1 MDWKEQLAMVKD
13 VLFPDAESPRAA
25 DAAAASAPAGHR
37 FERHLRGG
45 WVPDWQLYIPETI
58 VRSLDLCHGDLIG
71 RDESGR
77 IFVVERKGE
86 SIPRVEVR
94 FGILEGVGE
103 DWVVRSFVSPVG
115 GKILPLYHGGRPLA
129 LRFPKG
135 DEWHTRLRLEE
146 ECLVDAAFWENRPD
160 KAVIVYRHF
169 AAEGKPETFA
179 ASGKERRKLRCADA
193 AEGDAVTEEEGRV
206 VFGKRILIVGG
217 EVRHRTFSDR
227 ITQFGG
233 EAVTLPGDI
242 AIGNGGKLEREIE
255 KADVVLLMARMIR
268 HQTLWDGVAACRRLK
283 KPHWVVE
290 SMGIKSVFLGV
301 SSALGQEACR
311 FS

>member
-13 VLFPDAESPRAA
+13 VLFPDAESPCAA
-25 DAAAASAPAGHR
+25 DTAAASAPAGHR

-115 GKILPLYHGGRPLA
+115 GKILPLYHGGPPAPEEAPLGGREHGHQVRVSGGFVCA
-129 LRFPKG
+129 GAGGLPF
-135 DEWHTRLRLEE
+135 
-146 ECLVDAAFWENRPD
+146 CL
-160 KAVIVYRHF
+160 I
-169 AAEGKPETFA
+169 
-179 ASGKERRKLRCADA
+179 
-193 AEGDAVTEEEGRV
+193 GRV
-206 VFGKRILIVGG
+206 FV
-217 EVRHRTFSDR
+217 
-227 ITQFGG
+227 
-233 EAVTLPGDI
+233 
-242 AIGNGGKLEREIE
+242 
-255 KADVVLLMARMIR
+255 
-268 HQTLWDGVAACRRLK
+268 C
-283 KPHWVVE
+283 
-290 SMGIKSVFLGV
+290 
-301 SSALGQEACR
+301 
-311 FS
+311 